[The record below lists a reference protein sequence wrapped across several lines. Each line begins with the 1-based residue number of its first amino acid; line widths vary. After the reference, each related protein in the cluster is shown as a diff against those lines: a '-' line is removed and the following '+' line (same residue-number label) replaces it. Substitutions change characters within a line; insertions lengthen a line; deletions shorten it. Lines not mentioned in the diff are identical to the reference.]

1 MRRIAFTLAA
11 LGCLGSSAAVAQVQ
25 PPGLPGGQ
33 FPPGTIIQRQTNTTG
48 NTVDYIIA
56 PGPTG
61 ADTIT
66 TNSAAGGNAGQPER
80 AIPQGSAGGG
90 NGGGSSR

>member
-1 MRRIAFTLAA
+1 MRRIALTLAA

-61 ADTIT
+61 R
-66 TNSAAGGNAGQPER
+66 AA
-80 AIPQGSAGGG
+80 
-90 NGGGSSR
+90 SSRRSRRWACIPRRPRRRRRPHDS